1 MLISPFILTASYVL
15 HLIATVVWIGGLVT
29 LALIVQPIAA
39 RLLPDQAAM
48 AQLLELIQRRFQ
60 PLANISL
67 ITLILTGM
75 VQMAASKF
83 YIGFLRFDNVWSQAI
98 LLKHLTVIIMIGL
111 AATMTFSIQPA
122 LRRNALLAANDLAD
136 EAEQAR
142 LRRQQIRLNR
152 LNVLFSL
159 LVLIFTAIARAQP

>member
-1 MLISPFILTASYVL
+1 MLISPFILTASYAL
-15 HLIATVVWIGGLVT
+15 HLIATVVWIGGLIT

-39 RLLPDQAAM
+39 RRLPDQAAL
-48 AQLLELIQRRFQ
+48 AQLLDTIQRRFQ

-98 LLKHLTVIIMIGL
+98 LLKHIAVIVMIGL
-111 AATMTFSIQPA
+111 AGIMTFSIQPA
-122 LRRNALLAANDLAD
+122 LRRNALLAANDISD
-136 EAEQAR
+136 EAEQDR
-142 LRRQQIRLNR
+142 LRKQQVRLTR
-152 LNVLFSL
+152 LNVVFSV
-159 LVLIFTAIARAQP
+159 LVLIFTAIARAQ